1 MLKTQGLGASEKEK
15 KILYKMFYIVF
26 IFIFFRTHLAPV
38 AKKRISII
46 KKVYQNTHE
55 IKEHKL

>member
-1 MLKTQGLGASEKEK
+1 MLKTQGLGASEKK
-15 KILYKMFYIVF
+15 QKNNYINTF
-26 IFIFFRTHLAPV
+26 IYIYFFRTHLAPV
-38 AKKRISII
+38 AKKCISII